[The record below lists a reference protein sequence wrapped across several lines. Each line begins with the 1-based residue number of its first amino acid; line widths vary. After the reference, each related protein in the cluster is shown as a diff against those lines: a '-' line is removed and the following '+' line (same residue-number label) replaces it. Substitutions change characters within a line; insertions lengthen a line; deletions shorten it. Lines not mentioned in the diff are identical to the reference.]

1 MAWLAKS
8 IANSLSLHDDDD
20 NETSKTKVNVETNE
34 SAPSKSESDELQH
47 SPQTPSARGVKEDIS
62 ELTKTLS
69 RQFWGVA
76 SFLAPPPPPP
86 QPSDQSLSSQSDRSP
101 SKPSDSDEVPDS
113 SGIAGIKSDFA
124 EIGGKFKSGI
134 TMLSNHK
141 AVSEI
146 TKLASNFLPFGSGQE
161 INDEGLIGNVV
172 GVTEEVIAFARNISM
187 HPETW
192 MDFPLEDNDE
202 DDDSDGFDM
211 SDAQQEHALAVEH
224 LAPRLA
230 ALRMELCPGYMSGAW
245 FWKIYFVLI
254 HPRLS
259 KEDAL
264 LLSTPQVMEAR
275 ALLAQE
281 LKNRTNKNPNED
293 SSQSSYFPETLNST
307 KEEPLSA
314 VSNADY
320 EPGYRQKSAP
330 EPRTITEA
338 AEFEV
343 EKHQVVSKEMQI
355 VDKPVVEEGLVTKSK
370 NSSASVSKILDDK
383 YEDDADDWLK
393 EETGETS
400 GLSTTTIPLGNDED
414 VSFSDLEEED
424 EGDIHT
430 STKKTTYTSDSSTK
444 DSREWVQLGRSSD
457 ASAKDIHPT
466 EGAGPDQVCSVCHDM
481 KESNDWLNLDD
492 IDVV

>member
-8 IANSLSLHDDDD
+8 IANSLKLNDDDD
-20 NETSKTKVNVETNE
+20 ETSKTKINVENDE
-34 SAPSKSESDELQH
+34 STLSKSESDDLQH
-47 SPQTPSARGVKEDIS
+47 SPQTPSAKGVKEDIS

-76 SFLAPPPPPP
+76 SFLAPPPPP
-86 QPSDQSLSSQSDRSP
+86 QPSDRSLSSQSDRST
-101 SKPSDSDEVPDS
+101 SEPSDSDEVPDS

-124 EIGGKFKSGI
+124 VIGGKFKSGI

-161 INDEGLIGNVV
+161 INEEGLIGNVV
-172 GVTEEVIAFARNISM
+172 GVTEEVVAFARNISM

-192 MDFPLEDNDE
+192 MDFPFEDNDD
-202 DDDSDGFDM
+202 DDDSDEFDM
-211 SDAQQEHALAVEH
+211 SDSQQEHALAVER

-230 ALRMELCPGYMSGAW
+230 ALRMELCPGYMSEAW

-281 LKNRTNKNPNED
+281 LKSRTKENPNQG
-293 SSQSSYFPETLNST
+293 SSQSSYFPGTLNSAR
-307 KEEPLSA
+307 EEPLSA

-320 EPGYRQKSAP
+320 ESGFRQKSTP
-330 EPRTITEA
+330 EPPSITEA

-343 EKHQVVSKEMQI
+343 EKHQVVSKEMQV
-355 VDKPVVEEGLVTKSK
+355 VDKPVVGEGLMTKSK
-370 NSSASVSKILDDK
+370 NSSASVSNVLDDK
-383 YEDDADDWLK
+383 YEDDADDWLR

-400 GLSTTTIPLGNDED
+400 GPSSTTIPLGNDED

-424 EGDIHT
+424 DGDAHIR
-430 STKKTTYTSDSSTK
+430 TKKTTYNSDSSTK
-444 DSREWVQLGRSSD
+444 DSREWVQLGRISD
-457 ASAKDIHPT
+457 ALAKDIHPN
-466 EGAGPDQVCSVCHDM
+466 EGAGPDQVRSVSHDK

-492 IDVV
+492 IDV